1 MEQITAST
9 RTIHSSVIVSSLSF
23 EEYKSYIHY
32 IVNRVID
39 ENLFI
44 IEEKRINNKLT
55 FSIKLKR
62 AEWYLELEDDV
73 KCDEEENLKI
83 HIIRQIQNAEE
94 FKGLNTTITD
104 NNNNVISNGTNSILG
119 ENDDHIK
126 KRQRVNI

>member
-73 KCDEEENLKI
+73 KCD
-83 HIIRQIQNAEE
+83 
-94 FKGLNTTITD
+94 
-104 NNNNVISNGTNSILG
+104 V
-119 ENDDHIK
+119 
-126 KRQRVNI
+126 